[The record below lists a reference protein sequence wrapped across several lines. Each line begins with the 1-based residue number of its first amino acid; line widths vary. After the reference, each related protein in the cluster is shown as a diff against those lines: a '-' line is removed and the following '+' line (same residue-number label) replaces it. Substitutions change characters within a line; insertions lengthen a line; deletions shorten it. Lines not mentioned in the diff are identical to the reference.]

1 MTDTQTVIWAV
12 VIILSFGF
20 VSFTVVGGIAFF
32 RAGQGQAK
40 SFGLMF
46 ERGNFLRLATAVLII
61 LATVLLA
68 ALGKLT
74 AEGVASILSGVAGYV
89 LGGLDRQQQ
98 KTVPDNSAGK
108 PTE

>member
-1 MTDTQTVIWAV
+1 MTDTQTVVWAI
-12 VIILSFGF
+12 VIVLALAIM
-20 VSFTVVGGIAFF
+20 SFTIVGGIAFF

-46 ERGNFLRLATAVLII
+46 ERGNFLRLAAAVLII
-61 LATVLLA
+61 LATILLA

-89 LGGLDRQQQ
+89 LGGMDKQQQ
-98 KTVPDNSAGK
+98 NQAPDKSTPKGG
-108 PTE
+108 E

>member
-1 MTDTQTVIWAV
+1 MTDTQTVVWAI
-12 VIILSFGF
+12 VIVISLATI
-20 VSFTVVGGIAFF
+20 SFTIVGGIAFF

-46 ERGNFLRLATAVLII
+46 ERGNFLRMATAVLII
-61 LATVLLA
+61 LATILLA

-89 LGGLDRQQQ
+89 LGGMDKQQS
-98 KTVPDNSAGK
+98 KEVPERSSAKNG
-108 PTE
+108 E

>member
-1 MTDTQTVIWAV
+1 MTDTQTVVWAI
-12 VIILSFGF
+12 VIVLALAISA
-20 VSFTVVGGIAFF
+20 FTIVGGIAFY

-46 ERGNFLRLATAVLII
+46 ERGNFLRLAAAVLII
-61 LATVLLA
+61 LATILLA

-89 LGGLDRQQQ
+89 LGGMDKQHTRETTQS
-98 KTVPDNSAGK
+98 PSAKGG
-108 PTE
+108 E